1 MTDSIKY
8 PLPTAEREDLEES
21 LGLIWHKRESGDTSV
36 PSLREALSAAGNAAA
51 WDRLRNE
58 GFVAEID
65 GRARLTDKGESTAA
79 AVIRRHRLAERL
91 LTDVLNLDRAVIDP
105 NACVLE
111 HILSAEVSES
121 ICTLLGHPAECPHG
135 LAIPAGDCC
144 RRNADQLSPIVEP
157 LSRLKAGQS
166 GRVAYLQLKDHPE
179 APPPDG
185 PGTRAPGRT
194 SSCIRPTP
202 PSCWTW
208 GKRNWPWK
216 RPWPKDFRPARVKN
230 S

>member
-144 RRNADQLSPIVEP
+144 RRHADQLSPIVEP

-179 APPPDG
+179 LHRLMALG
-185 PGTRAPGRT
+185 LVPGADLKLHQTYPAFVLDLGETQLALEEAVAGRIFVRRA
-194 SSCIRPTP
+194 
-202 PSCWTW
+202 
-208 GKRNWPWK
+208 
-216 RPWPKDFRPARVKN
+216 
-230 S
+230 

>member
-179 APPPDG
+179 LHRLMALG
-185 PGTRAPGRT
+185 LVPGADLKLHQTYPAFVLDLGETQLALEEAVAGRIFVRRA
-194 SSCIRPTP
+194 
-202 PSCWTW
+202 
-208 GKRNWPWK
+208 
-216 RPWPKDFRPARVKN
+216 
-230 S
+230 